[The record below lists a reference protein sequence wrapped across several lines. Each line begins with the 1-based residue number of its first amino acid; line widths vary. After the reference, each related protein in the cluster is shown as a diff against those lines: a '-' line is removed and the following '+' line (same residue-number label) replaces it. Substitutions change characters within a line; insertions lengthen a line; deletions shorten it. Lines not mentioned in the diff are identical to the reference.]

1 MGRPGIRDLV
11 GRAMIDKKFLA
22 HLVSDPHEVLADYEL
37 NAEERAA
44 IMQAVGRT
52 ASASDRDRARALQIV
67 LMKRWAT

>member
-1 MGRPGIRDLV
+1 MGRLSIRDLV

-22 HLVSDPHEVLADYEL
+22 DLVRDPHEVLADYDL
-37 NAEERAA
+37 SADERAA

-52 ASASDRDRARALQIV
+52 ASASKHERARALRVV

>member
-1 MGRPGIRDLV
+1 MVRPGIRDLV

-22 HLVSDPHEVLADYEL
+22 DLVSDPHEVLADYEL

-44 IMQAVGRT
+44 VMQAVGRT